1 MLADLLTLHEAAAG
15 ARPDWR
21 AAPILPTSSPAPR
34 ARNASAG
41 LAPLR
46 PLTIAYVGD
55 PANVLH
61 DMLVAYPRLGHT
73 MRVASPPAYRAPAAV
88 WDRLTELG
96 IADAIHWSADPAEA
110 VRGADIVV
118 TDTWISM
125 GQEAEKAERLR
136 AFQGYQITEALCAN
150 AAPNWAFMH
159 CLPRKP
165 NEVDDEV
172 CVPPL
177 GPFFSHSPTGANSTT
192 YQVFYGPRSLVFP
205 VSDNRKWTIMALFE
219 CVPSVHSPVP
229 SLIPH
234 TACYSA
240 GGISTARIATGSRPS
255 PPTRQISLRPLP
267 KKMPRARQRGCMCS
281 RTYIHAAN
289 EYMDTLHVRC
299 VSAPCPALVWHG
311 TKNSIAPARV
321 KIK

>member
-177 GPFFSHSPTGANSTT
+177 APSSATPLLALTPLPT
-192 YQVFYGPRSLVFP
+192 RS
-205 VSDNRKWTIMALFE
+205 
-219 CVPSVHSPVP
+219 
-229 SLIPH
+229 
-234 TACYSA
+234 
-240 GGISTARIATGSRPS
+240 STARAPS
-255 PPTRQISLRPLP
+255 FSLCQTTASGPSWPSSSAFPQSTR
-267 KKMPRARQRGCMCS
+267 
-281 RTYIHAAN
+281 
-289 EYMDTLHVRC
+289 
-299 VSAPCPALVWHG
+299 PCPH
-311 TKNSIAPARV
+311 
-321 KIK
+321 